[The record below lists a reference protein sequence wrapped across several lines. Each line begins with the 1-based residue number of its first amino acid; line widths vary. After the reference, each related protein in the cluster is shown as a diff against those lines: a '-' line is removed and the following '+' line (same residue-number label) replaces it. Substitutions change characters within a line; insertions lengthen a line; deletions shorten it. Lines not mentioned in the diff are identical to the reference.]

1 MRLKIKW
8 AVCTI
13 NSDMWGNWPNAM
25 ATEYG
30 SFTAIS
36 EIIDNEC
43 LTATGSENSTL
54 QLYQAKWQQ
63 DEYEKVCY

>member
-1 MRLKIKW
+1 
-8 AVCTI
+8 
-13 NSDMWGNWPNAM
+13 MWGNWPNAM